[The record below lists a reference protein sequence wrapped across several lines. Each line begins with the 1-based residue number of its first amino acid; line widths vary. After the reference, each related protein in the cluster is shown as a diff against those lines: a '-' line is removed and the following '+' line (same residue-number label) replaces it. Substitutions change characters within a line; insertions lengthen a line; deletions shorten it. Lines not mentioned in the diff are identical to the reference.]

1 MLPVGGASPPKKH
14 SVVPNLMEK
23 GLMLLQCVAGRDNL
37 VPDWK
42 LRRRQ
47 RSLSKSAQ
55 AISRF
60 YRKKGEYKQTPSPED
75 TSFMAELEELR
86 KAFLKRPGCPQFSTK
101 ATSMS
106 RYGSSTSA
114 EVPEE
119 LCMGFDSWK
128 VTRDPSCSQRCSDTK
143 VDGCLLPFS
152 KSACEFNYLRK
163 RSESQIISPV
173 PSSLVLAQSHP
184 KKRLPW
190 YISVIHEK
198 DHCLLTLGEEV
209 QRLSTME
216 VLLQKKDEEVLALQ
230 EEREALKKQLKC
242 LLKSK
247 GQETWVRQCMK
258 GSKKPHCSQGCPS
271 AGHRPP
277 RAAHLPVTAPLLTN
291 TAPLAGR
298 HLIPLSPATRRGCCP
313 LPEGRVS
320 GHQPGEL
327 RGQFGTLRLTGH
339 LAGAGA
345 GRRDPEQAGL
355 APATS
360 PGLPGDAGVL
370 PAAPRRG
377 PSATPEG
384 NRCRGAGQ
392 LPEKGL
398 QLPCPP
404 CTGAGQPGSG
414 GLPRRCSGALARR
427 LVECSLP
434 PARLPSAP
442 SLSQLQ
448 EDYAVTGRG
457 KDLEAAGG
465 EEEEAADAEAE
476 ETADGEG
483 EGPAGRKGAAPKEGG
498 EEQEQLEEEEKEE
511 VVELDEEKEVQE
523 EDGQRRRSSRS
534 LEEAFEQ
541 ELIAQL
547 EEYEHVIQEFQTE
560 LEVTRTRY
568 SLATGAITSL
578 QRQVDVQE
586 SQLHMLNMENETLQ
600 KELRERKDQLQAM
613 SNKFSN
619 LREDKK
625 HEEMMGIIEKDN
637 ILLRQQVLELQSKLE
652 KQERTISEFDAT
664 VGQLQAQVSQNQ
676 NHLQRRKWLQE
687 EMLSKNEMIQQ
698 AEQQARVALESAQS
712 RLERLRNKIIQATFS
727 TSGVKSFATEISDN
741 DILEALQRIIS
752 ERADYYNQLKQKGAR
767 VPPLQ
772 QTEALSSPNK
782 SKKITSK

>member
-60 YRKKGEYKQTPSPED
+60 YRKKVRGPGGDGQAAAQLTRAGLLLPLDGRPQGLGLPNMLWRMPVVSPVGSCACPEAFGPREQGRWLRSVHAASRGSSPSVLLSPLHQGEYKQTPSPED

-247 GQETWVRQCMK
+247 GQETRVRQCMK
-258 GSKKPHCSQGCPS
+258 EPVRAAGILSRQAWPRLRLQGCP
-271 AGHRPP
+271 AM
-277 RAAHLPVTAPLLTN
+277 PVSSLQL
-291 TAPLAGR
+291 
-298 HLIPLSPATRRGCCP
+298 
-313 LPEGRVS
+313 RVV
-320 GHQPGEL
+320 GPQPHL
-327 RGQFGTLRLTGH
+327 RG
-339 LAGAGA
+339 
-345 GRRDPEQAGL
+345 
-355 APATS
+355 
-360 PGLPGDAGVL
+360 
-370 PAAPRRG
+370 
-377 PSATPEG
+377 
-384 NRCRGAGQ
+384 
-392 LPEKGL
+392 
-398 QLPCPP
+398 
-404 CTGAGQPGSG
+404 TGAGGQGSS
-414 GLPRRCSGALARR
+414 RKRDS
-427 LVECSLP
+427 SS
-434 PARLPSAP
+434 PARPA
-442 SLSQLQ
+442 QLQ

-476 ETADGEG
+476 ETEDGEG

-498 EEQEQLEEEEKEE
+498 EEQEQLEEEEEEE
-511 VVELDEEKEVQE
+511 VVELEEEKEVQE
-523 EDGQRRRSSRS
+523 EEGQRRRSSRS

>member
-47 RSLSKSAQ
+47 QSLSKSAQ

-60 YRKKGEYKQTPSPED
+60 YRKKVRGPGGGRPGRGTANSGLACFSPLTGGLRGEYKQTPSPED
-75 TSFMAELEELR
+75 TTFMAELEELR
-86 KAFLKRPGCPQFSTK
+86 KAFLKRPGCPQFGTK

-106 RYGSSTSA
+106 FYGSSTSA
-114 EVPEE
+114 GVPEE

-128 VTRDPSCSQRCSDTK
+128 VTRDPSCSQRSSDTK
-143 VDGCLLPFS
+143 VDGCLFPFS

-173 PSSLVLAQSHP
+173 PSSLVLAQSHL

-247 GQETWVRQCMK
+247 GQETWVCQCMK
-258 GSKKPHCSQGCPS
+258 VSGGPGLQALPPKCPKLLV
-271 AGHRPP
+271 ALRPP
-277 RAAHLPVTAPLLTN
+277 ANAPSSWK
-291 TAPLAGR
+291 A
-298 HLIPLSPATRRGCCP
+298 
-313 LPEGRVS
+313 
-320 GHQPGEL
+320 
-327 RGQFGTLRLTGH
+327 
-339 LAGAGA
+339 
-345 GRRDPEQAGL
+345 
-355 APATS
+355 ATS
-360 PGLPGDAGVL
+360 SWEPVPKLGGRLSILKTFFRD
-370 PAAPRRG
+370 
-377 PSATPEG
+377 E
-384 NRCRGAGQ
+384 
-392 LPEKGL
+392 EL
-398 QLPCPP
+398 QHW
-404 CTGAGQPGSG
+404 
-414 GLPRRCSGALARR
+414 R
-427 LVECSLP
+427 
-434 PARLPSAP
+434 
-442 SLSQLQ
+442 QLQ
-448 EDYAVTGRG
+448 EEYAVTGRG

-465 EEEEAADAEAE
+465 EEEEAAE

-498 EEQEQLEEEEKEE
+498 EEQEQLEEEEEEE
-511 VVELDEEKEVQE
+511 VVELEEEKEVQE
-523 EDGQRRRSSRS
+523 EEGQRRRSSRS

-578 QRQVDVQE
+578 QRQVDFQE

-637 ILLRQQVLELQSKLE
+637 ILLRQRVLELQSKLE

>member
-1 MLPVGGASPPKKH
+1 MLPVGGASLPKKH

-23 GLMLLQCVAGRDNL
+23 GLMLLQCVASRNKL
-37 VPDWK
+37 VPEWK
-42 LRRRQ
+42 LHRRQ

-55 AISRF
+55 AISCF
-60 YRKKGEYKQTPSPED
+60 YGKKGEYKQAPSPED

-106 RYGSSTSA
+106 CYGSSTSA

-119 LCMGFDSWK
+119 LCTGFDSWK
-128 VTRDPSCSQRCSDTK
+128 VTQDPSCSHRGSDTK

-163 RSESQIISPV
+163 RSGSQIISPV
-173 PSSLVLAQSHP
+173 PSSPVLAQSHP

-198 DHCLLTLGEEV
+198 DHCLVMLREEV
-209 QRLSTME
+209 QRLSAME
-216 VLLQKKDEEVLALQ
+216 VPPQKEDEEVLALQ
-230 EEREALKKQLKC
+230 EEREALKKLLKC
-242 LLKSK
+242 LLKNK
-247 GQETWVRQCMK
+247 GQETWVCQCTREPVP
-258 GSKKPHCSQGCPS
+258 KPSGRLS
-271 AGHRPP
+271 ILKTF
-277 RAAHLPVTAPLLTN
+277 LPD
-291 TAPLAGR
+291 
-298 HLIPLSPATRRGCCP
+298 
-313 LPEGRVS
+313 E
-320 GHQPGEL
+320 EL
-327 RGQFGTLRLTGH
+327 QHWR
-339 LAGAGA
+339 
-345 GRRDPEQAGL
+345 
-355 APATS
+355 
-360 PGLPGDAGVL
+360 
-370 PAAPRRG
+370 
-377 PSATPEG
+377 
-384 NRCRGAGQ
+384 
-392 LPEKGL
+392 
-398 QLPCPP
+398 
-404 CTGAGQPGSG
+404 
-414 GLPRRCSGALARR
+414 
-427 LVECSLP
+427 
-434 PARLPSAP
+434 
-442 SLSQLQ
+442 QLQ
-448 EDYAVTGRG
+448 EESAVTGRG

-476 ETADGEG
+476 ERADGEG
-483 EGPAGRKGAAPKEGG
+483 KGPAGRKGAAPKEGG
-498 EEQEQLEEEEKEE
+498 EEQEQLEEEKEE
-511 VVELDEEKEVQE
+511 VMELEEEEEAQE
-523 EDGQRRRSSRS
+523 EEDQRRGSSRS
-534 LEEAFEQ
+534 LEQAFER

-547 EEYEHVIQEFQTE
+547 EEYELVIQELQTE

-568 SLATGAITSL
+568 SLATGAAVSL
-578 QRQVDVQE
+578 QRQVDFQE
-586 SQLHMLNMENETLQ
+586 SQLHMLNTKNETLQ

-652 KQERTISEFDAT
+652 KQEHIISEFDAT
-664 VGQLQAQVSQNQ
+664 VSKLQAQVSQNQ
-676 NHLQRRKWLQE
+676 NHLQRWKSLQE

-727 TSGVKSFATEISDN
+727 TFGVKSFATEISDN
-741 DILEALQRIIS
+741 DILEALQSIIS
-752 ERADYYNQLKQKGAR
+752 ERDDYYNQLKQKGAR

>member
-60 YRKKGEYKQTPSPED
+60 YRKKVRGPGGDGQAAAQLTRAGLLLPLDGRPQGLGLPNMLCVLLSPLHQGEYKQTPSPED

-128 VTRDPSCSQRCSDTK
+128 VTQDPSCSQRCSDTK

-247 GQETWVRQCMK
+247 GQETWVRQGMK
-258 GSKKPHCSQGCPS
+258 EPVRAAGILSRQAWPRLRLQGCP
-271 AGHRPP
+271 AM
-277 RAAHLPVTAPLLTN
+277 PVSSLQL
-291 TAPLAGR
+291 
-298 HLIPLSPATRRGCCP
+298 
-313 LPEGRVS
+313 RVV
-320 GHQPGEL
+320 GPQPHL
-327 RGQFGTLRLTGH
+327 RG
-339 LAGAGA
+339 
-345 GRRDPEQAGL
+345 
-355 APATS
+355 
-360 PGLPGDAGVL
+360 
-370 PAAPRRG
+370 
-377 PSATPEG
+377 
-384 NRCRGAGQ
+384 
-392 LPEKGL
+392 
-398 QLPCPP
+398 
-404 CTGAGQPGSG
+404 TGAGQPGSG
-414 GLPRRCSGALARR
+414 GLPRRCSGALAWR

-511 VVELDEEKEVQE
+511 VVELEEEKEVQE

>member
-1 MLPVGGASPPKKH
+1 MGIRIPAGHTRSAGPLHVTKPSNGKQAAGAGMRSTLPSPKTVRGPGGSGDSAGRRGVSGIRGRMLPVGGASPPKKH

-60 YRKKGEYKQTPSPED
+60 YRKKGEYKQTPSPEG
-75 TSFMAELEELR
+75 TTFMAELEELR
-86 KAFLKRPGCPQFSTK
+86 KAFLERPGCPQFSTK

-114 EVPEE
+114 GVPEE

-128 VTRDPSCSQRCSDTK
+128 VTQDPSCSQRCSDTK

-198 DHCLLTLGEEV
+198 DHCLLMLGEEV

-247 GQETWVRQCMK
+247 GQETWVCQCMK
-258 GSKKPHCSQGCPS
+258 EPVPKPS
-271 AGHRPP
+271 
-277 RAAHLPVTAPLLTN
+277 
-291 TAPLAGR
+291 GR
-298 HLIPLSPATRRGCCP
+298 LSILKTFFRD
-313 LPEGRVS
+313 E
-320 GHQPGEL
+320 EL
-327 RGQFGTLRLTGH
+327 QHWR
-339 LAGAGA
+339 
-345 GRRDPEQAGL
+345 
-355 APATS
+355 
-360 PGLPGDAGVL
+360 
-370 PAAPRRG
+370 
-377 PSATPEG
+377 
-384 NRCRGAGQ
+384 
-392 LPEKGL
+392 
-398 QLPCPP
+398 
-404 CTGAGQPGSG
+404 
-414 GLPRRCSGALARR
+414 
-427 LVECSLP
+427 
-434 PARLPSAP
+434 
-442 SLSQLQ
+442 QLQ
-448 EDYAVTGRG
+448 EEYAVTGRG
-457 KDLEAAGG
+457 KDLDAAGG
-465 EEEEAADAEAE
+465 EEEEAADAEE
-476 ETADGEG
+476 MADGEG

-498 EEQEQLEEEEKEE
+498 EEQEQLEEEEEEEEE
-511 VVELDEEKEVQE
+511 VVELEEEKEVQE
-523 EDGQRRRSSRS
+523 EEGQRRRSSRS

-568 SLATGAITSL
+568 SLAIGAITSL
-578 QRQVDVQE
+578 QRQVDFQE

-652 KQERTISEFDAT
+652 KQERIISEFNVT
-664 VGQLQAQVSQNQ
+664 VGRLQAQVSQNQ

>member
-47 RSLSKSAQ
+47 QSLSKSAQ

-75 TSFMAELEELR
+75 TTFMAELEELR
-86 KAFLKRPGCPQFSTK
+86 KAFLKRPGCPQFGTK

-106 RYGSSTSA
+106 FYGSSTSA
-114 EVPEE
+114 GVPEE

-128 VTRDPSCSQRCSDTK
+128 VTRDPSCSQRSSDTK
-143 VDGCLLPFS
+143 VDGCLFPFS

-173 PSSLVLAQSHP
+173 PSSLVLAQSHL

-247 GQETWVRQCMK
+247 GQETWVCQCMK
-258 GSKKPHCSQGCPS
+258 VSGGPGLQALPPKCPKLLV
-271 AGHRPP
+271 ALRPP
-277 RAAHLPVTAPLLTN
+277 ANAPSSWK
-291 TAPLAGR
+291 A
-298 HLIPLSPATRRGCCP
+298 
-313 LPEGRVS
+313 
-320 GHQPGEL
+320 
-327 RGQFGTLRLTGH
+327 
-339 LAGAGA
+339 
-345 GRRDPEQAGL
+345 
-355 APATS
+355 ATS
-360 PGLPGDAGVL
+360 SWEPVPKLGGRLSILKTFFRD
-370 PAAPRRG
+370 
-377 PSATPEG
+377 E
-384 NRCRGAGQ
+384 
-392 LPEKGL
+392 EL
-398 QLPCPP
+398 QHW
-404 CTGAGQPGSG
+404 
-414 GLPRRCSGALARR
+414 R
-427 LVECSLP
+427 
-434 PARLPSAP
+434 
-442 SLSQLQ
+442 QLQ
-448 EDYAVTGRG
+448 EEYAVTGRG

-465 EEEEAADAEAE
+465 EEEEAAE

-498 EEQEQLEEEEKEE
+498 EEQEQLEEEEEEE
-511 VVELDEEKEVQE
+511 VVELEEEKEVQE
-523 EDGQRRRSSRS
+523 EEGQRRRSSRS

-578 QRQVDVQE
+578 QRQVDFQE

-637 ILLRQQVLELQSKLE
+637 ILLRQRVLELQSKLE